1 MRSATFLTL
10 TSLAAV
16 ASFWTSLVARPHT
29 LAVCARA
36 PTASRRC
43 VSPRASA
50 SDGEDE
56 HWTAKDDMALYQY
69 IAKRAS
75 EFRCGAPD
83 EVMSGAEDAWVLIFN
98 PGKTNEGV
106 YTLQGRALP
115 SVLAFESM
123 SDADRFSRALAAEQF
138 HQPTPM
144 KWRNDQLSQFC
155 SAGQFELS
163 VVPMVRA
170 PNPRHKHT
178 DTYEWWAAWHTFARA
193 LHHPCAHARA
203 IPVAMRP
210 LFADGLVA
218 CPRLSLLLLAGRRDH
233 SAHGELVR
241 PRRV

>member
-163 VVPMVRA
+163 VVPMGAEITPPTENSYDLDAFEHQAQEAGV
-170 PNPRHKHT
+170 K
-178 DTYEWWAAWHTFARA
+178 
-193 LHHPCAHARA
+193 
-203 IPVAMRP
+203 
-210 LFADGLVA
+210 DGLN
-218 CPRLSLLLLAGRRDH
+218 PIDGLDDEMTTRRLMLERMMKNSD
-233 SAHGELVR
+233 
-241 PRRV
+241 PDPPNW